1 MTTPTDDSDLRGL
14 LQDAVSDVR
23 PRGGPEEIRERAVR
37 PSASRWV
44 PLTVGAA
51 AATVLVIGGAAWL
64 AQSQSD
70 QPPAASPVKPQS
82 SASAQPSAEA
92 SPPRNASVPAYYVGD
107 TAGGPRLFAEER
119 HVADAT
125 GTDLQVAVDEA
136 LSGQPLDPDYDPW
149 PVSGVAAKA
158 TTADGV
164 ITIDLSGL
172 SGPTG
177 ELDDA
182 DARIALQALVWTADA
197 ATKSTLPVQFLVDGK
212 PSDTLLATD
221 VSSPVPPTSA
231 DSALSPVQVT
241 SPTEGATV
249 PTQFEVTGR
258 ASTFEANVV
267 WELRQGE
274 RTVRNGFTTAQECC
288 TLSPYSF
295 TVTAPP
301 GTYTLVVHDTDESD
315 GEGVGTSQDTK
326 TITVR

>member
-14 LQDAVSDVR
+14 LAEAVSDVR
-23 PRGGPEEIRERAVR
+23 PRGGPEEIRERAGR

-44 PLTVGAA
+44 PLTLGAA
-51 AATVLVIGGAAWL
+51 AATVLVIGGAAWW
-64 AQSQSD
+64 AQRQPD
-70 QPPAASPVKPQS
+70 RPPAASPVEPRAS
-82 SASAQPSAEA
+82 GSAQPSAEA
-92 SPPRNASVPAYYVGD
+92 PPPRAVTVPAYYVGD
-107 TAGGPRLFAEER
+107 TAAGRRLFAEER

-136 LSGQPLDPDYDPW
+136 LNGQPLDPDYDPW
-149 PVSGVAAKA
+149 PVSGVTAEA

-197 ATKSTLPVQFLVDGK
+197 ATKTTLPVQFLVDGK

-249 PTQFEVTGR
+249 PTQFQVTGR

-274 RTVRNGFTTAQECC
+274 KTVRNGFTTARECC

-315 GEGVGTSQDTK
+315 GEGVGTSQDTR
-326 TITVR
+326 TITVK